1 MSRASNVIEF
11 YIICNK
17 LKTLIRKGWQ
27 VWDVQADRLESVA
40 EHIYSTQMLAIAMYS
55 EYNYK
60 IDLYK
65 VIVML
70 AVHEMEECIIKDK
83 VYYEITPEE
92 KLEQGHKAIKKILSP
107 LEIGASIESIILEFD
122 EKKTNEAKFAYFCDK
137 LECDLQCKLYDLN
150 GYVDVDDVDA
160 ITKVHDPKVKELLDS
175 GASWSDMWLSFSEN
189 SYGYDK
195 NFLKVSKEARKLTRS
210 KYLKITNN
218 DKI

>member
-1 MSRASNVIEF
+1 MSKASNVIEF
-11 YIICNK
+11 YILCNK

-27 VWDVQADRLESVA
+27 VWEVNADRLESVA

-60 IDLYK
+60 IDLFK

-70 AVHEMEECIIKDK
+70 AVHEMEEIIIKDK

-92 KLEQGHKAIKKILSP
+92 KLEIGHAAIKKILSP
-107 LEIGASIESIILEFD
+107 LEIGSSIENIIKEFD
-122 EKKTNEAKFAYFCDK
+122 AKETREAKFAYFCDK
-137 LECDLQCKLYDLN
+137 LECDLQCKLYDIQ

-160 ITKVHDPKVKELLDS
+160 ISKVHDPKVKELLDS

-195 NFLKVSKEARKLTRS
+195 NFLKVSHEARKLT
-210 KYLKITNN
+210 KKKFTKIITD